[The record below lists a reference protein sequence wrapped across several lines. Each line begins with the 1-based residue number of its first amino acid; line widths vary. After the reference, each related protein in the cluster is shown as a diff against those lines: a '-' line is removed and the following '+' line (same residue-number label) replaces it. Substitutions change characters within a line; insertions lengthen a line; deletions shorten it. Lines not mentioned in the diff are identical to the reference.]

1 MQLTLSFLNYI
12 GYNRFTLTK
21 AENAMSLS
29 KYATP
34 NERAIVQVLLNTI
47 LDDGCTV
54 SVYDGEEMTV
64 FRSTDIHVIK
74 DALATTGE
82 DYLHVWKNGK
92 IGWVRLIW
100 SNDTDLISDS
110 SMGEIERLLKPAMD
124 FAETLM

>member
-1 MQLTLSFLNYI
+1 
-12 GYNRFTLTK
+12 
-21 AENAMSLS
+21 MSLS